1 MRKIFS
7 PYTEKRTSLVDTEVD
22 GSNPAAPNSTSQ
34 TAVPLSISYLNFA
47 RIKGVFVMF
56 MKKMM
61 SRCVSFVLV
70 LAALVALCV
79 PSAFAAGT
87 VSPSHLPQVN
97 ARTNL
102 SVLLVGNSYSVDSS
116 EYLYEVAKEAGYEIN
131 VGNVY
136 INGSTLEQQWSY
148 VSENL
153 PEYTYRKYN
162 GSKWVS
168 SSGKTLESA
177 LEDKE
182 WDVIFFQQY
191 SSLAGVEDSFA
202 GEEGNYVTLFAQYAR
217 EHAPNAKIGWEMT
230 WAYPKNSTADDFKK
244 YFSKSQATMYQ
255 TICETTKTMIDRA
268 GVDLIAQTGT
278 AVQNARSSYLGD
290 TLNRDNKHLS
300 YDLGRYLAAM
310 SIASACG
317 LKLNNIQELNTEQE
331 TYSNLHLSLLK
342 KCVSDAENHPYTVT
356 QQSKT
361 APTLSKPA
369 ITLDGSNLCWKAV
382 NGAVG
387 YVIEQKKGGGKFSTL
402 KTLSKDTQSFSLP
415 DTENNTVYSYQ
426 VRAVGDAYI
435 SDTSSESVYVGQYS
449 APSKPTISSLT
460 NTSKG
465 ITVTWKKGSD
475 TEKYQ
480 VYRSTN
486 GGSYTKVKTTTST
499 SWTDESAN
507 SNGTK
512 YSYKVYALNGEKKS
526 DPSAVKTTY
535 YLSSVSLSSVTN
547 AKGKKM
553 TVKWKKNSKA
563 SGYELQYS
571 TSSSF
576 SNAKKVTVSSGSTV
590 SKTISGLT
598 KNKKYYVRVRS
609 YKKSGNTKY
618 YSAWSGSKNVKISK

>member
-1 MRKIFS
+1 
-7 PYTEKRTSLVDTEVD
+7 
-22 GSNPAAPNSTSQ
+22 
-34 TAVPLSISYLNFA
+34 
-47 RIKGVFVMF
+47 MF

-102 SVLLVGNSYSVDSS
+102 SILLVGNSYSVDSS
-116 EYLYEVAKEAGYEIN
+116 EYLYEVAKEAGYNVN
-131 VGNVY
+131 VGNAY
-136 INGSTLEQQWSY
+136 IGGSTLEEQWAY
-148 VSENL
+148 VSGNVAKFH
-153 PEYTYRKYN
+153 YRKYN

-168 SSGKTLESA
+168 SSGKTLKSA

-191 SSLAGVEDSFA
+191 SSLSGVADSFA
-202 GEEGNYVTLFAQYAR
+202 GKEGNYVTLLAQYAR
-217 EHAPNAKIGWEMT
+217 KHAPSAKIGWEMT
-230 WAYPKNSTADDFKK
+230 WAYPQSSTAGDFKK
-244 YFSKSQATMYQ
+244 YFSESQETMYRD
-255 TICETTKTMIDRA
+255 ICETTKTMIDRA
-268 GVDLIAQTGT
+268 GVDLVAQTGT

-290 TLNRDNKHLS
+290 TLNRDDKHLS

-317 LKLNNIQELNTEQE
+317 LKLDNIKELNTEQE

-356 QQSKT
+356 QQT
-361 APTLSKPA
+361 TTTPALTTPA
-369 ITLDGSNLCWKAV
+369 ITIKTSSKTRSISWKTIK
-382 NGAVG
+382 GATG
-387 YVIEQKKGGGKFSTL
+387 YVVEQKKGNGKFSTV
-402 KTLSKDTQSFSLP
+402 KTLSEKETSCKLTDVA
-415 DTENNTVYSYQ
+415 NNTAYEYRL
-426 VRAVGDAYI
+426 RAVGDSYI
-435 SDTSSESVYVGQYS
+435 SDTRSDSVSASYYA

-465 ITVTWKKGSD
+465 ITVTWKKDSD
-475 TEKYQ
+475 TEQYQ
-480 VYRSTN
+480 VYRSAN
-486 GGSYTKVKTTTST
+486 DGSYTKVKTTTST

-512 YSYKVYALNGEKKS
+512 YSYKVYAVNGEKKS